1 MSRKRNNLIKKK
13 TDAVTCAA
21 LFEEKIWLFHF
32 VNILCALLFRS
43 SLFGEKASRVSPYK
57 EFSQQSTKEHDVPTF
72 NTDTSNLEQSVAPR
86 GHGFSPFRWP
96 KDEGGYMW

>member
-1 MSRKRNNLIKKK
+1 MSRKYNNLILKK
-13 TDAVTCAA
+13 TDAVTCAV
-21 LFEEKIWLFHF
+21 LFDEKIWLFHF

-86 GHGFSPFRWP
+86 GHGFSPFRWQ
-96 KDEGGYMW
+96 KNEGGYMW